1 MQCLCMVARPRHRI
15 PCAVAALALVL
26 VVAGCGGGSSS
37 SSGGGGSTPTLT
49 VSAAASLKDAFTTC
63 AQSFKQAKLKFSFAG
78 SDQLAAQIRQ
88 GASPNV
94 FASANTKLPDQLAA
108 EGKLSK
114 PQVFAGNTLVIAVPQ
129 DSKITGLADLEK
141 PGTSIVIGDASVPI
155 GSYTREVLGRLPPA
169 QEKAILANVKSEE
182 PDVASIVGK
191 LTQAAADA
199 GFTYVSDVK
208 GTKGQLKAVD
218 LPANLQPSVAYGAGI
233 VKGTPNTKESQ
244 AFIDDVISGS
254 CSKVMQQNGFLP
266 PPNA

>member
-1 MQCLCMVARPRHRI
+1 MRCLRMVAPRRNRTL
-15 PCAVAALALVL
+15 PALAALCAVVL
-26 VVAGCGGGSSS
+26 VVAGCGSSS
-37 SSGGGGSTPTLT
+37 DGGGGSTPTLT

-63 AQSFKQAKLKFSFAG
+63 AQSFTPAKLKFSFAG

-114 PQVFAGNTLVIAVPQ
+114 PQVFAGNKLVIAVPQ
-129 DSKITGLADLEK
+129 DSKITGLADLAK

-191 LTQAAADA
+191 LTQGAADA

-218 LPANLQPSVAYGAGI
+218 LPANLQPNVAYGAGI

>member
-1 MQCLCMVARPRHRI
+1 MQCLSIVRQGRHPIRWLAAAA
-15 PCAVAALALVL
+15 CVVAA
-26 VVAGCGGGSSS
+26 AGCASS
-37 SSGGGGSTPTLT
+37 SSGGSQPTLT
-49 VSAAASLKDAFTTC
+49 ISAAASLKDAFTTC
-63 AQSFKQAKLKFSFAG
+63 AQSFQQAKLKFSFAG

-114 PQVFAGNTLVIAVPQ
+114 PQVFAGNKRVIAVPQ
-129 DSKITGLADLEK
+129 DSKITGLADLAK

-191 LTQAAADA
+191 LTQGAADA
-199 GFTYVSDVK
+199 GFTYVSD
-208 GTKGQLKAVD
+208 
-218 LPANLQPSVAYGAGI
+218 

>member
-1 MQCLCMVARPRHRI
+1 MSMQCLGTVGQRKHALTRLVAMA
-15 PCAVAALALVL
+15 CVVAA
-26 VVAGCGGGSSS
+26 AGCGSS

-94 FASANTKLPDQLAA
+94 FASANTKLPEQLAA

-114 PQVFAGNTLVIAVPQ
+114 PQVFAGNKLVIAVPQ
-129 DSKITGLADLEK
+129 NSKITGIADLEK
-141 PGTSIVIGDASVPI
+141 PGTSLVIGDASVPI
-155 GSYTREVLGRLPPA
+155 GSYTREVLGRLPA
-169 QEKAILANVKSEE
+169 QEKAIVANVKSEE

-191 LTQAAADA
+191 LTQGAADA

-218 LPANLQPSVAYGAGI
+218 LPANLQPTVAYGAGI
-233 VKGTPNTKESQ
+233 VKGTPNTKESHS
-244 AFIDDVISGS
+244 FIDDVISGS